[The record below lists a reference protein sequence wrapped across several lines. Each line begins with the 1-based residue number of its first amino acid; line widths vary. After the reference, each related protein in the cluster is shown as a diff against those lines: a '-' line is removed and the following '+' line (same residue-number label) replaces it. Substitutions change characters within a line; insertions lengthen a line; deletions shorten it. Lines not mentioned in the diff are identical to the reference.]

1 MTPIKSTICNR
12 ETLASLPRGVM
23 KFTAGLRNL
32 VSPGEPLAHAF
43 VNQVAWTVISP
54 GNPP

>member
-1 MTPIKSTICNR
+1 MTPIKSTICNW

-23 KFTAGLRNL
+23 KFTAGPPEPR
-32 VSPGEPLAHAF
+32 VPGEPPPHAF
-43 VNQVAWTVISP
+43 VNQVAWTVIFP